1 MLTIIVPVSEP
12 RVYAIESAEWAA
24 AGDALRAIRRRVF
37 VEEQNVP
44 EELEWDDEDASSR
57 HVIAVAGGGVPVGTG
72 RLLRD
77 GHIGRMA
84 VLKNWRG
91 MGVGSALMHCL
102 LRLAGEAGHRVV
114 RLHAQI
120 HAVGFYEKHGFVAEG
135 EEFMEAGIPHVVMTR
150 SMGRVM
156 GDGWLARG

>member
-1 MLTIIVPVSEP
+1 MAMMLTILGFVSEP
-12 RVYAIESAEWAA
+12 GAYAVEAVEWAA
-24 AGDALRAIRRRVF
+24 AGAALRVVRRRVF

-44 EELEWDDEDASSR
+44 EELEWDDEDAIRR
-57 HVIAVAGGGVPVGTG
+57 HAVAIARGIPVGTG

-84 VLKNWRG
+84 VLKEWRCR
-91 MGVGSALMHCL
+91 GVGSALMRCL
-102 LRLAGEAGHRVV
+102 LRLAGDAGHGVV
-114 RLHAQI
+114 RLHAQT

-135 EEFMEAGIPHVVMTR
+135 DEFMEAGIPHVVMTR

-156 GDGWLARG
+156 GDG

>member
-1 MLTIIVPVSEP
+1 MMLTIIVPVSEP
-12 RVYAIESAEWAA
+12 RAYAIEPAEWAA
-24 AGDALRAIRRRVF
+24 AGEALRAVRRRVF
-37 VEEQNVP
+37 VEEQKVP

-57 HVIAVAGGGVPVGTG
+57 HVMAVAAGGMPVGTG

-84 VLKNWRG
+84 VLKEWRG
-91 MGVGSALMHCL
+91 RGVGSALMHCL
-102 LRLAGEAGHRVV
+102 LRLAGEAGHAVV

-150 SMGRVM
+150 SMARVM
-156 GDGWLARG
+156 GDG